1 MVSVVEFSEKCG
13 GYLNCWEFVGGRVR
27 NDRRG
32 FGGLQ
37 VVVCGD
43 FFQVRYLLYFEL
55 LLSLIMML

>member
-1 MVSVVEFSEKCG
+1 MISVWG
-13 GYLNCWEFVGGRVR
+13 GGFWVCLGFVGGRVR

-43 FFQVRYLLYFEL
+43 FFQVRYLLYFVL